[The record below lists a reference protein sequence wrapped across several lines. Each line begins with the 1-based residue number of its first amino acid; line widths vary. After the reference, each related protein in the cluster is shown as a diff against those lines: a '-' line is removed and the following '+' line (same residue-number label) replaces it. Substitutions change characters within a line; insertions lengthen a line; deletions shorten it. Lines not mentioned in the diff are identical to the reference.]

1 MEKFKNFFAG
11 TNRRLRITT
20 AIIML
25 SLAYF
30 IVKIGYWGV
39 CSLGLVL
46 ALAMIYEF
54 DKMFNKKLGFKF
66 VWDSISIVGVLTAF
80 CLNRIMW
87 NLPNYYFSS
96 VLIGL
101 FCFSMLVNIALDK
114 KHWFLESI
122 PSVYIGFG
130 IMSLLYAY
138 LYSSIVA
145 VLYMFIITI
154 STDSGAYLIGSAL
167 GGPKIWPKI
176 SPKKT
181 WSGSIGGTLCAFG
194 FGTSFI
200 IAILWKEG
208 MDNFYPIALWGMI
221 SIILSICSQL
231 GDFFESWLKRLN
243 DIKDSSNLIPG
254 HGGFLDRFDS
264 ILFVAPIIALII
276 GFTKIG
282 MLIL

>member
-1 MEKFKNFFAG
+1 MEKFKKFFTG

-30 IVKIGYWGV
+30 IIKIGYWGV
-39 CSLGLVL
+39 CSLGLLL
-46 ALAMIYEF
+46 AFAMIYEF

-66 VWDSISIVGVLTAF
+66 IWDSISIVGVLTLF
-80 CLNRIMW
+80 CLNRIIW
-87 NLPNYYFSS
+87 TLPNYYFSS
-96 VLIGL
+96 MLIGL
-101 FCFSMLVNIALDK
+101 FCLSMLVNIALDK
-114 KHWFLESI
+114 KHWLLESLPPI
-122 PSVYIGFG
+122 YIGFG
-130 IMSLLYAY
+130 IMALLYAY

-154 STDSGAYLIGSAL
+154 STDSGAYLIGCSL

-181 WSGSIGGTLCAFG
+181 WSGSIGGTLCAFA

-200 IAILWKEG
+200 IAILWKESI
-208 MDNFYPIALWGMI
+208 DNFYSIALWGMI
-221 SIILSICSQL
+221 SIVLSIFSQC
-231 GDFFESWLKRLN
+231 GDFFESWIKRLN
-243 DIKDSSNLIPG
+243 NIKDSSQLIPG
-254 HGGFLDRFDS
+254 HGGVLDRFDS
-264 ILFVAPIIALII
+264 ILFVAPIMALII

-282 MLIL
+282 LFIL